1 MKSLVVIIYI
11 LALAGCPQKS
21 SHTATR
27 SRKPVTARSTN
38 STPRLVDAQWIEVY
52 RRMEHDH
59 GNYKIKDDEK
69 IVPVGDKFRVP
80 PSVVRNFLDLSN
92 AER

>member
-1 MKSLVVIIYI
+1 MKSLAVIIYI

-27 SRKPVTARSTN
+27 GRKPAPAGSTN
-38 STPRLVDAQWIEVY
+38 SPLVDAQWIEVY

-59 GNYKIKDDEK
+59 GDYKIKDDEK